1 VHDHREVLAL
11 AAAEIDFDLDPDE
24 RQRLLEA
31 LETCSLCRRQVAAV
45 RATATVLRRP
55 LDIGTPGRVRDVVIG
70 SALRRVRPV
79 PGLRTLLAAGLSIL
93 VVLGGSAALIG
104 TRGLGILPA
113 ASPSASVP
121 SQSAVAESSP
131 PPSPASLPD
140 STPVMPPS
148 PTTGP
153 TPVQTAGVLRPGEVA
168 AMVTDG
174 RLVIRTLPETGAN
187 SAIFKTRLY
196 PGQRV
201 VVLEGPVEGD
211 GYQWLRVR
219 LGDIEGWA
227 SAADRDGT
235 PWLSPVRN
243 GVIAFVVDGISGS
256 ADSIH
261 TIDGNGKT
269 GETVLFADP
278 TLGQYEQLT
287 WSPDGRRLAFVA
299 TPADSPSGTT
309 EIFTIDADGTNL
321 ARITTNDVDDDSPAW
336 SPDGTRL
343 AIRMA
348 DVDPATP
355 QDSDIFVASVVGP
368 QITVLGPGSNPVW
381 APGGQQIASIVADGD
396 STHVWV
402 QAPDGSGRRQVSDVP
417 VTSRPSWSPD
427 GLQIVVS
434 YAGPSS
440 APAGLSVIDVESGS
454 ATSLLDDATSWPTWS
469 ITGTIAFSAT
479 GTGAP
484 GLFVVDPDG
493 TGLRQ
498 VMANRGFD
506 AIAAWS
512 PDEQWLVLDDEHT
525 GSPVTLV
532 NPASGDRVEIDP
544 DLEAVATSAAWQS
557 LLP

>member
-1 VHDHREVLAL
+1 VHDHREILAL

-31 LETCSLCRRQVAAV
+31 LETCSLCRRQVAAM

-70 SALRRVRPV
+70 SVLRRDRPV

-93 VVLGGSAALIG
+93 VVLGGTAAFIG

-121 SQSAVAESSP
+121 AQSAVAESSP
-131 PPSPASLPD
+131 PPSPASGPD
-140 STPVMPPS
+140 ATQVPPPS
-148 PTTGP
+148 PTTSP
-153 TPVQTAGVLRPGEVA
+153 TPGQTAGPLRPGEVA

-243 GVIAFVVDGISGS
+243 GVIAFVVDGDGGT

-261 TIDGNGKT
+261 TIDGNGTT
-269 GETVLFADP
+269 GEAVLFADP
-278 TLGQYEQLT
+278 TLRQYEQLT

-299 TPADSPSGTT
+299 TPADSASGTT
-309 EIFTIDADGTNL
+309 EIFTMDADGTNL

-348 DVDPATP
+348 DVDPAT
-355 QDSDIFVASVVGP
+355 QGDSDIVVASAIGP
-368 QITVLGPGSNPVW
+368 QFTLLGPGSDPSW
-381 APGGQQIASIVADGD
+381 APDGQRIASIVADAD
-396 STHVWV
+396 SSHLWV
-402 QAPDGSGRRQVSDVP
+402 QAPDGTGRRQVSDVP
-417 VTSRPSWSPD
+417 VTSGPSWSPD

-440 APAGLSVIDVESGS
+440 AAAGLSVIDVESGS

-484 GLFVVDPDG
+484 GLFVVEPDG
-493 TGLRQ
+493 TDLRQ
-498 VMANRGFD
+498 VLADQGF
-506 AIAAWS
+506 AAVAAWA
-512 PDEQWLVLDDEHT
+512 PNGRWLLLGDEHT
-525 GSPVTLV
+525 GSPVTLIDV
-532 NPASGDRVEIDP
+532 DSGEVVVID
-544 DLEAVATSAAWQS
+544 SAGGINRSPAWQ
-557 LLP
+557 PRVP

>member
-1 VHDHREVLAL
+1 VHDHREILAL

-31 LETCSLCRRQVAAV
+31 LETCSLCRRQVAAM

-70 SALRRVRPV
+70 SVLRRDRPI

-93 VVLGGSAALIG
+93 VVLGGTAAFIG

-121 SQSAVAESSP
+121 AQSAVAESSP
-131 PPSPASLPD
+131 PPSPASGPD
-140 STPVMPPS
+140 ATQVPPPS
-148 PTTGP
+148 PTTSP
-153 TPVQTAGVLRPGEVA
+153 TPGQTAGPLRPGEVA

-243 GVIAFVVDGISGS
+243 GVIAFVVDGDGGT

-261 TIDGNGKT
+261 TIDGNGTT
-269 GETVLFADP
+269 GEAVLFADP
-278 TLGQYEQLT
+278 TLRQYEQLT

-299 TPADSPSGTT
+299 TPADSASGTT
-309 EIFTIDADGTNL
+309 EIFTMDADGTNL

-348 DVDPATP
+348 DVDPAT
-355 QDSDIFVASVVGP
+355 QGDSDIVVASAIGP
-368 QITVLGPGSNPVW
+368 QFTLLGPGSDPSW
-381 APGGQQIASIVADGD
+381 APDGQRIASIVADAD
-396 STHVWV
+396 SSHLWV
-402 QAPDGSGRRQVSDVP
+402 QAPDGTGRRQVSDVP
-417 VTSRPSWSPD
+417 VTSGPSWSPD
-427 GLQIVVS
+427 GLQILVS

-440 APAGLSVIDVESGS
+440 AAAGLSVIDVESGS

-484 GLFVVDPDG
+484 GLFVAEPDG
-493 TGLRQ
+493 TDLRQ
-498 VMANRGFD
+498 VLADQGF
-506 AIAAWS
+506 AAVAAWA
-512 PDEQWLVLDDEHT
+512 PNGRWLLLGDEHT
-525 GSPVTLV
+525 GSPVTLIDV
-532 NPASGDRVEIDP
+532 DSGEVVVID
-544 DLEAVATSAAWQS
+544 SARGINRSPAWQ
-557 LLP
+557 PRVP